1 MTTLDTL
8 GSIGLSDRIRANTA
22 APQQPGTIRGMGG
35 DAAVFARNDQELGLL
50 ATNMLLEG
58 IHFDLTYVPLKHLG
72 FKVVATSVSD
82 IAAMNGLPTQ
92 VTVSIGL
99 SSRFTLEAVD
109 ELYEGIRLAC
119 EAYGIDLVGGHT
131 TASRAGLVIAIS
143 VLGNVPANQ
152 ITYRNTA
159 QPNDVL
165 CVTGDLGAAY
175 LGLQLLEREK
185 QEYLANPAMQP
196 DLSEER
202 AYLIQRQLR
211 PESRTDIIHE
221 LRDLALVPTAMI
233 DLSGGLA
240 SDLLYLCRESGT
252 GAVIFDENI
261 PIDDQTYLAAEEF
274 KISALTAALNGG
286 EDYEL
291 LFTVKPT
298 DFEQL
303 KNHPRITAI
312 GYMTNTPG
320 AVMLAT
326 KSGQQTPI
334 RAQGWKV

>member
-22 APQQPGTIRGMGG
+22 APQQPGTIRGMGD
-35 DAAVFARNDQELGLL
+35 DAAVFTRNDQELGLL

-165 CVTGDLGAAY
+165 CVTGDLGGAF
-175 LGLQLLEREK
+175 LGLQVLEREK
-185 QEYLANPAMQP
+185 AAWSADP
-196 DLSEER
+196 DR
-202 AYLIQRQLR
+202 
-211 PESRTDIIHE
+211 
-221 LRDLALVPTAMI
+221 
-233 DLSGGLA
+233 
-240 SDLLYLCRESGT
+240 
-252 GAVIFDENI
+252 
-261 PIDDQTYLAAEEF
+261 
-274 KISALTAALNGG
+274 
-286 EDYEL
+286 
-291 LFTVKPT
+291 
-298 DFEQL
+298 
-303 KNHPRITAI
+303 
-312 GYMTNTPG
+312 
-320 AVMLAT
+320 
-326 KSGQQTPI
+326 KS
-334 RAQGWKV
+334 VV